1 MSTSE
6 RSLTLFTLPWKE
18 GKVNTAIYYSPT
30 FLEHNP
36 GPDHPEV
43 PKRLK
48 VITAELAQSGLLKSG
63 KCVYVQP
70 KPARREDLTLVHEN
84 EYVELIRKTCAVGGG
99 IIDLGD
105 TIVSPRSYEVATLAA
120 GALIDAVSLVANHK
134 AENAFAL
141 VRPPGHHAGV
151 YYALGFCLFNNVA
164 IGASHLINRL
174 DFNRVVIID
183 IDAHHG
189 NGTQEMFY
197 STDRVLYVSL
207 HEDPRGFPGTGF
219 IDEIGEGKGLGY
231 TVNVPLPFRT
241 DNAAYQKTLD
251 EIVVPIASQYRPEF
265 MLISAGFDGHYTDP
279 VGDLALS
286 TKSYEETFAKLVALA
301 SKLCNGRLVVALEGG
316 YSLNILGKLVT
327 SAIAKMAGTFYRL
340 NDSRQSAKPG
350 TSKRAE
356 QIINSVKSI
365 QSSYWKL

>member
-1 MSTSE
+1 
-6 RSLTLFTLPWKE
+6 
-18 GKVNTAIYYSPT
+18 
-30 FLEHNP
+30 
-36 GPDHPEV
+36 
-43 PKRLK
+43 
-48 VITAELAQSGLLKSG
+48 VITNELARSDLLRSG
-63 KCVYVQP
+63 KCAYIQP
-70 KPARREDLTLVHEN
+70 RPAKREDLTLVHEN
-84 EYVELIRKTCAVGGG
+84 DYVELIKKTCAAGGG
-99 IIDLGD
+99 VIDLGD
-105 TIVSPRSYEVATLAA
+105 TVVSPRSYEVAILAA
-120 GALIDAVSLVANHK
+120 GALIDAVTCVADRK
-134 AENAFAL
+134 ARNAFAV

-164 IGASHLINRL
+164 IGASHLLNRL
-174 DFNRVVIID
+174 DFDRVLIVD

-189 NGTQEMFY
+189 NGTQEIFY

-241 DNAAYQKTLD
+241 DNAVYQRALD
-251 EIVVPIASQYRPEF
+251 EIVIPIASQYRPEF

-301 SKLCNGRLVVALEGG
+301 NELCEGRLVATLEGG

-327 SAIAKMAGTFYRL
+327 SAIARMAGTFYRL
-340 NDSRQSAKPG
+340 NDNRQNVNFRI
-350 TSKRAE
+350 SKKAE
-356 QIINSVKSI
+356 QIINSVRSI

>member
-1 MSTSE
+1 
-6 RSLTLFTLPWKE
+6 
-18 GKVNTAIYYSPT
+18 VNTAIYYSPV

-48 VITAELAQSGLLKSG
+48 VITTELARSGLLKSR
-63 KCVYVQP
+63 KCAYVKP
-70 KPARREDLTLVHEN
+70 RPARREDLTLVHESD
-84 EYVELIRKTCAVGGG
+84 YVELIRKTCAAGGG
-99 IIDLGD
+99 VIDLGD
-105 TIVSPRSYEVATLAA
+105 TVVSPRSYDVAVLAA
-120 GALIDAVSLVANHK
+120 GAIIDAVSLVASRK
-134 AENAFAL
+134 AKNAFAL

-151 YYALGFCLFNNVA
+151 YYALGFCLFNNIA
-164 IGASHLINRL
+164 IGASHLLNRL
-174 DFNRVVIID
+174 GFNRVLIID

-189 NGTQEMFY
+189 NGTQEIFY
-197 STDRVLYVSL
+197 DTDMVLYVSL

-231 TVNVPLPFRT
+231 TVNIPLPFRT
-241 DNAAYQKTLD
+241 ENDVYQRAID
-251 EIVVPIASQYRPEF
+251 EIVIPIARQYQPEF
-265 MLISAGFDGHYTDP
+265 ILISAGFDGYYRDP

-286 TKSYEETFAKLVALA
+286 ARSYEQTFAKLIGLA
-301 SKLCNGRLVVALEGG
+301 NQLCKGRLVVTLEGG
-316 YSLNILGKLVT
+316 YRLNILGKLVT
-327 SAIAKMAGTFYRL
+327 SAISKMASTFYRL
-340 NDSRQSAKPG
+340 DDGRPKVDLR